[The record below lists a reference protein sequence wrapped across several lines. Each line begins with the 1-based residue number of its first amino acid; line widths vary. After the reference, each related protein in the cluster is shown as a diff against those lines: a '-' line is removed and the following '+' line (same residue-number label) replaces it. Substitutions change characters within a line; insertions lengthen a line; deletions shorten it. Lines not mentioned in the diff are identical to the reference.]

1 MAFEPSVGH
10 LSWHH
15 GLANAHFAV
24 MIFQAIALIK
34 KQHNYCK
41 PWIRSAD
48 VWWLL
53 QFTVSF
59 QWWYYL
65 LWTNNVHGRSLII
78 LASFDCIDK
87 PTTLNRDI
95 VLWGNGSKYDK
106 PTWCIFLQSTERRVE
121 VKCKGTYG
129 TFDPGLDLRCPF
141 GRRFLSRINI
151 KCDHRGFGCVESL
164 IYHNI
169 STYYICYHIHTYI
182 YIISYN
188 M

>member
-1 MAFEPSVGH
+1 MLQCFFFIFVSNPFNNLMKMAFEPSVGH

-106 PTWCIFLQSTERRVE
+106 PTWCIFLQSTEHRVE
-121 VKCKGTYG
+121 VNAKVHMV
-129 TFDPGLDLRCPF
+129 P
-141 GRRFLSRINI
+141 
-151 KCDHRGFGCVESL
+151 L
-164 IYHNI
+164 IQDWTSGVHLEGG
-169 STYYICYHIHTYI
+169 SFHE
-182 YIISYN
+182 
-188 M
+188 